1 MDFFCQLLTPAAGPL
16 AAARRC
22 DIRQFDASV
31 VPEQQLGVAAAKVTK
46 RMIVLLQLCV
56 IVCCEIVLGS
66 KPTLHERLFLRQR
79 ISISKAFVT
88 HKSSIIPQYQ
98 HTS

>member
-31 VPEQQLGVAAAKVTK
+31 VPEQQFRSGSGKSHQAHDRVAAAV
-46 RMIVLLQLCV
+46 RDCML
-56 IVCCEIVLGS
+56 
-66 KPTLHERLFLRQR
+66 
-79 ISISKAFVT
+79 
-88 HKSSIIPQYQ
+88 
-98 HTS
+98 